1 MTHALLD
8 KNRLRKIGEYVL
20 AVVVCLLG
28 AAWVLKLWRADLGIP
43 LAYSGDSVVYSA
55 FIKGIVDNGW
65 YYHNYLIGIPSGL
78 HMYDFPLPDNFHFL
92 VLKLL
97 SLFTSNHGLIINLFF
112 LLTFPLTTLTSLFVF
127 RHFGIRYLP
136 SLLGS
141 LLFAFLPYHFFRGE
155 VHLFYSAYYMVPLM
169 VLVILWVYLGRVQFI
184 ERSDGKTRLRLR
196 SSRVVFSLLVA
207 IVIASTGAYYSFF
220 GCFLLLIAGAIVF
233 IRTRNPHPLLTSII
247 LVALMGLTVAVNL
260 VPSIVYYRQH
270 GAPQSIVRDPIDAE
284 IFGLKISQLLLPV
297 TGHRVPQLAELKNT
311 YNRAPL
317 TNENNTATLGL
328 IGSVG
333 FLLLLAALFGVWR
346 TARSASEA
354 SADLV
359 RPLSELNL
367 AALLFGTIGGFSSLF
382 ALLIS
387 PQIRSYNRISV
398 YIAFFSLFAIVLV
411 LDGFARR
418 RIRSQASGL
427 AFGFA
432 VGLLLVIG
440 TLDQTSEIFI
450 PDYATLNASYKD
462 HGGFVARIE
471 QAVPPNSM
479 IFQLPYMPFP
489 EHPPIFELP
498 DYDHM
503 KAYLH
508 STSLRWTYGAIK
520 GREGDL
526 WQRSISALPLPEFV
540 ESLSFAGFNGI
551 YVDRYGYGDK
561 GAAIESELSKLLGTT
576 ALASDSGR
584 LAFFPLLNYSQQLR
598 AKYTEQ
604 EWLEKQE
611 LTLNSL
617 LLDWRNGFS
626 GEESSPQ
633 MTWRWCSS
641 RGELDLYNTSKRNR
655 KVVLEMSLSTAYEQ
669 ESNLTIRGPIY
680 SDQLKINIQPRSY
693 TMTLTVPPGHNVLE
707 FVSDAER
714 VRAPND
720 PRDLRFRIDN
730 FRMRDLK

>member
-1 MTHALLD
+1 
-8 KNRLRKIGEYVL
+8 
-20 AVVVCLLG
+20 
-28 AAWVLKLWRADLGIP
+28 
-43 LAYSGDSVVYSA
+43 
-55 FIKGIVDNGW
+55 
-65 YYHNYLIGIPSGL
+65 
-78 HMYDFPLPDNFHFL
+78 
-92 VLKLL
+92 
-97 SLFTSNHGLIINLFF
+97 
-112 LLTFPLTTLTSLFVF
+112 
-127 RHFGIRYLP
+127 
-136 SLLGS
+136 
-141 LLFAFLPYHFFRGE
+141 
-155 VHLFYSAYYMVPLM
+155 
-169 VLVILWVYLGRVQFI
+169 LGRVQFI
-184 ERSDGKTRLRLR
+184 ERINGRTRLRLR

-297 TGHRVPQLAELKNT
+297 TGHRVPQLAELKNK

-398 YIAFFSLFAIVLV
+398 YIAFFSLFAIALV

-418 RIRSQASGL
+418 RIRSRSSGL
-427 AFGFA
+427 AFGFV

-576 ALASDSGR
+576 ALTSDSGR
-584 LAFFPLLNYSQQLR
+584 FAFFPLVNYSQQLR

-604 EWLEKQE
+604 EWQEKQE

-641 RGELDLYNTSKRNR
+641 RGELDLYNTSRRNR

-680 SDQLKINIQPRSY
+680 SDQLKINIHPRSY

-730 FRMRDLK
+730 FRLRDLK